1 MGELLKFETFLRE
14 KRLKRK
20 IGLRQ
25 FAKAIGMQP
34 SNYCSIESGSL
45 PAPADEKLKLIAS
58 KLELTSEEQQTFF
71 DLAAQSSDDIPAD
84 IKDLIRQNALIPA
97 MLRTLENEEMGAE
110 QLKGIIEDIKSGQYR
125 QTKT

>member
-1 MGELLKFETFLRE
+1 MGQSLKFETFLRE
-14 KRLKRK
+14 KRLKTK

-45 PAPADEKLKLIAS
+45 PAPGEDKLKLIAN
-58 KLELTSEEQQTFF
+58 KLKLTSDEQKTFY
-71 DLAAQSSDDIPAD
+71 DLAAQSRDDIPAD
-84 IKDLIRQNALIPA
+84 IKDLIRQNTLIPA
-97 MLRTLENEEMGAE
+97 MLRTLENEEVGAE

-125 QTKT
+125 KSAT